1 MPGLVFISWLVT
13 LILSDEL
20 GVPCNNRPLGHNG
33 PRTIQKENGMKK
45 LLLAK
50 AYEPA
55 EVEVRWYRFWEEQQ
69 LFRADENNKTPA
81 YSIVIPPPNV
91 TGDLHMG
98 HALNNTLQDILCRY
112 KRMQGYNVLWMPG
125 TDHAGIATQNV
136 VERQLAEEGL
146 DRHELGRD
154 QFIERVWE
162 WRELYGGKIINQ
174 LKRLGASC
182 DWSRERFTMDE
193 GLSEAVRR
201 VFVSLYHEDLIY
213 RGQRIINWCPRCIT
227 ALANLE
233 VEAEERAGRLYHI
246 RYPSSDGSDGLVVVT
261 TRPETMLGDTGVAV
275 HPDDDRYRE
284 YIGKTVILPLLNREL
299 PVVADEYVEMA
310 FGSGT
315 LKVTPAHD
323 PYDFEIGQR
332 HGLPLLKVMD
342 DQGVMNEEAGPYVGL
357 DRDVCREK
365 IVADLKEQGFL
376 LKIEDY
382 RHRVGHCYRCKT
394 IIEPTLSKQWF
405 VSVKQMAEVSMA
417 AVREGK
423 TRIVPEMWER
433 NYFDWLENIEDWCI
447 SRQIWWGHRIPAWY
461 CQDCDEV
468 IVTMEEPKQCSRC
481 SSGNLVQESD
491 VLDTWFSSAL
501 WPFSTM
507 GWPEKT
513 PELEIF
519 YPTSVLVT
527 GFDILFFWVA
537 RMMMMG
543 LHFMKDVP
551 FRDVYI
557 HALVR
562 DAEGM
567 KMSKSKGNV
576 IDPLVIM
583 DLYGTD
589 AFRFTLA
596 AFAAQGRDI
605 RLSEERVE
613 GYRHFINKIWNASRF
628 TLMNLEGVT
637 AAGVLPKPKRLA
649 DRWML
654 SRLQEIFRQVN
665 EALESYHFNEAASV
679 IYQFTWHEFCDW
691 YLEFIKPVLY
701 GDKQEEREESQQFL
715 LHGLSCLLRLL
726 HPFVPYVTEELW
738 HHLPSTEGTVMT
750 AEYPAPAPSLVDR
763 EAEEEMA
770 LVMDVTTAIR
780 NIRGE
785 MNVAPVARVDT
796 VVFGPDNLTSVLKA
810 HGHYIEDL
818 ARLSTLKMHRDGQR
832 PRVAASAVVR
842 ELELFV
848 PLEGILDFEEES
860 KRLRKEIRKLEPEL
874 GRVKNKLA
882 NTEFL
887 TRAPTDIVAKEKDKC
902 ERLGGKLDKLRT
914 QLERLTK
921 LRAEG

>member
-1 MPGLVFISWLVT
+1 
-13 LILSDEL
+13 
-20 GVPCNNRPLGHNG
+20 
-33 PRTIQKENGMKK
+33 MKT

-55 EVEVRWYRFWEEQQ
+55 EVEVRWYRYWEEQQ

-146 DRHELGRD
+146 DRHELGREK
-154 QFIERVWE
+154 FIERVWE
-162 WRELYGGKIINQ
+162 WRELYGDKIINQ

-201 VFVSLYHEDLIY
+201 VFVSLYHEGLIY

-246 RYPSSDGSDGLVVVT
+246 RYPSSDGSNGLVVVT

-332 HGLPLLKVMD
+332 HGLPSLKVMD

-357 DRDVCREK
+357 DRDACREK

-382 RHRVGHCYRCKT
+382 QHRVGHCYRCKT

-468 IVTMEEPKQCSRC
+468 IVAMEEPKQCSRC

-513 PELEIF
+513 SELEIF

-628 TLMNLEGVT
+628 TLMNLEGVA

-701 GDKQEEREESQQFL
+701 GDNQEEREETQQFL

-738 HHLPSTEGTVMT
+738 HHLPSTKGTIMT

-763 EAEEEMA
+763 EAEEQMA

-785 MNVAPVARVDT
+785 MNVAPAARVDA
-796 VVFGPDNLTSVLKA
+796 VVFGPDNLTSVVRA

-818 ARLSTLKMHRDGQR
+818 ARLSTLEMHRDGQR
-832 PRVAASAVVR
+832 PRASASAVVR

-921 LRAEG
+921 LRGEG

>member
-1 MPGLVFISWLVT
+1 
-13 LILSDEL
+13 
-20 GVPCNNRPLGHNG
+20 
-33 PRTIQKENGMKK
+33 MKNSV
-45 LLLAK
+45 LPK
-50 AYEPA
+50 AYEPEAA
-55 EVEVRWYRFWEEQQ
+55 EEKWYQFWEKQN
-69 LFRADENNKTPA
+69 LFRADENSSNPA

-112 KRMQGYNVLWMPG
+112 KRMYGENVLWMPG

-146 DRHELGRD
+146 DRHQLGREK
-154 QFIERVWE
+154 FIKRVWE

-201 VFVSLYHEDLIY
+201 VFVSLYHEGMIY
-213 RGQRIINWCPRCIT
+213 RGQRIINWCPRCVT

-233 VEAEERAGRLYHI
+233 VEAEERRGRLYQLH
-246 RYPSSDGSDGLVVVT
+246 YPAPDGTDGLVVAT

-275 HPDDDRYRE
+275 HPEDERYRDF
-284 YIGKTVILPLLNREL
+284 IGKKVLLPLLNREL
-299 PVVADEYVEMA
+299 PVIADEYVDRE
-310 FGSGT
+310 FGTGT

-323 PYDFEIGQR
+323 PHDFEIGQR
-332 HGLPLLKVMD
+332 HGLPVIRVMD
-342 DQGVMNEEAGPYVGL
+342 DEGVMNEEAGPYSGM
-357 DRDVCREK
+357 DRDSCRQQ
-365 IVADLKEQGFL
+365 IVEDLQGQGL
-376 LKIEDY
+376 LVKVEDY
-382 RHRVGHCYRCKT
+382 QHRVGHCYRCKT

-405 VSVKQMAEVSMA
+405 VAVKQMAEVSMA
-417 AVREGK
+417 AVREGR
-423 TRIVPEMWER
+423 TRIIPEMWEK

-468 IVTMEEPKQCSRC
+468 IVAMEEPKQCNRC
-481 SSGNLVQESD
+481 SSNNLNQESD

-551 FRDVYI
+551 FHDVYI

-562 DAEGM
+562 DAEGQ

-583 DLYGTD
+583 DRYGTD

-596 AFAAQGRDI
+596 AFAAQGRDV
-605 RLSEERVE
+605 RLSEERIE
-613 GYRHFINKIWNASRF
+613 GYRHFVNKIWNASRF
-628 TLMNLEGVT
+628 TLMNLEGVE
-637 AAGVLPKPKRLA
+637 AAGVLPEPKRLA

-654 SRLQEIFRQVN
+654 SRLQEIVRQVD
-665 EALESYHFNEAASV
+665 EALNSYHFNEAASV
-679 IYQFTWHEFCDW
+679 LYQFTWHEFCDW
-691 YLEFIKPVLY
+691 YLEMIKPVLY
-701 GDKQEEREESQQFL
+701 GDDETDRKETQQFL
-715 LHGLSCLLRLL
+715 LHGLSSVLRLL
-726 HPFVPYVTEELW
+726 HPFMPYVTEELW
-738 HHLPSTEGTVMT
+738 QHLPDHEGSIMV
-750 AEYPAPAPSLVDR
+750 AEFPRRDESLVDR
-763 EAEEEMA
+763 LGEEQMA
-770 LVMDVTTAIR
+770 VMMDVTTAIR

-785 MNVAPVARVDT
+785 MNVAPAAQVDT
-796 VVFGPDNLTSVLKA
+796 VVFGPNSLTSIVKTYS
-810 HGHYIEDL
+810 HYIEDL
-818 ARLSTLKMHRDGQR
+818 ARLSSLEVVQDGER

-848 PLEGILDFEEES
+848 PLEGVLDFKEENR
-860 KRLRKEIRKLEPEL
+860 RLQKEIGKLEPEL
-874 GRVKNKLA
+874 ARTRKKLTNDA
-882 NTEFL
+882 FL
-887 TRAPTDIVAKEKDKC
+887 TRAPADIVAKEKEK
-902 ERLGGKLDKLRT
+902 
-914 QLERLTK
+914 LERLRGKLEKLQAQLEKLTK
-921 LRAEG
+921 LSGEV

>member
-1 MPGLVFISWLVT
+1 MQNSVLP
-13 LILSDEL
+13 
-20 GVPCNNRPLGHNG
+20 
-33 PRTIQKENGMKK
+33 
-45 LLLAK
+45 K
-50 AYEPA
+50 AYEPEA
-55 EVEVRWYRFWEEQQ
+55 VEEKWYQSWEKQN
-69 LFRADENNKTPA
+69 LFRADENSSNPA

-112 KRMQGYNVLWMPG
+112 KRMYGENVLWMPG

-146 DRHELGRD
+146 DRHQLGREK
-154 QFIERVWE
+154 FIKRVWE

-201 VFVSLYHEDLIY
+201 VFVSLYHEGMIY
-213 RGQRIINWCPRCIT
+213 RGQRIINWCPRCVT

-233 VEAEERAGRLYHI
+233 VEAEERRGRLYQLH
-246 RYPSSDGSDGLVVVT
+246 YPAPDGTDGLVVAT

-275 HPDDDRYRE
+275 HPEDERYRDF
-284 YIGKTVILPLLNREL
+284 IGKKVLLPLLNREL
-299 PVVADEYVEMA
+299 PVIADEYVDRE
-310 FGSGT
+310 FGTGT

-323 PYDFEIGQR
+323 PHDFEIGQR
-332 HGLPLLKVMD
+332 HGLPVIRVMD
-342 DQGVMNEEAGPYVGL
+342 DEGVMNEEAGPYSGM
-357 DRDVCREK
+357 DRDSCRQQ
-365 IVADLKEQGFL
+365 IVEDLQGQGL
-376 LKIEDY
+376 LVKVEDY
-382 RHRVGHCYRCKT
+382 QHRVGHCYRCKT

-405 VSVKQMAEVSMA
+405 VAVKQMAEVSMA
-417 AVREGK
+417 AVREGR
-423 TRIVPEMWER
+423 TRIIPEMWEK

-468 IVTMEEPKQCSRC
+468 IVAMEEPKQCNRC
-481 SSGNLVQESD
+481 SSNNLNQESD

-551 FRDVYI
+551 FHDVYI

-562 DAEGM
+562 DAEGQ

-583 DLYGTD
+583 DRYGTD

-596 AFAAQGRDI
+596 AFAAQGRDV
-605 RLSEERVE
+605 RLSEERIE
-613 GYRHFINKIWNASRF
+613 GYRHFVNKIWNASRF
-628 TLMNLEGVT
+628 TLMNLEGVQ
-637 AAGVLPKPKRLA
+637 AAGVLPEPKRLA

-654 SRLQEIFRQVN
+654 SRLQEIVRQVD
-665 EALESYHFNEAASV
+665 EALNSYHFNEAASV
-679 IYQFTWHEFCDW
+679 LYQFTWHEFCDW
-691 YLEFIKPVLY
+691 YLEMIKPVLY
-701 GDKQEEREESQQFL
+701 GDDETDRKETQQFL
-715 LHGLSCLLRLL
+715 LHGLSSVLRLL
-726 HPFVPYVTEELW
+726 HPFMPYVTEELW
-738 HHLPSTEGTVMT
+738 QHLPDHEGSIMV
-750 AEYPAPAPSLVDR
+750 AEFPRRDESLVDR
-763 EAEEEMA
+763 PGEEQMA
-770 LVMDVTTAIR
+770 VMMDVTTAIR

-785 MNVAPVARVDT
+785 MNVAPAAQVDT
-796 VVFGPDNLTSVLKA
+796 VVFGPNRLTSIVKTYS
-810 HGHYIEDL
+810 HYIEDL
-818 ARLSTLKMHRDGQR
+818 ARLSSLEVVQDGER

-848 PLEGILDFEEES
+848 PLEGVLDFKEENR
-860 KRLRKEIRKLEPEL
+860 RLQKEIGKLEPEL
-874 GRVKNKLA
+874 ARTRKKLTNDA
-882 NTEFL
+882 FL
-887 TRAPTDIVAKEKDKC
+887 TRAPADIVAKEKEK
-902 ERLGGKLDKLRT
+902 
-914 QLERLTK
+914 LERLRGKLEKLQAQLEKLTK
-921 LRAEG
+921 LSGEV

>member
-1 MPGLVFISWLVT
+1 MAM
-13 LILSDEL
+13 E
-20 GVPCNNRPLGHNG
+20 N
-33 PRTIQKENGMKK
+33 TIM
-45 LLLAK
+45 LPK

-55 EVEVRWYRFWEEQQ
+55 KVEEKWYRVWQEQN
-69 LFRADENNKTPA
+69 LFRADENSAAPA

-112 KRMQGYNVLWMPG
+112 KRMQGKNVLWMPG

-146 DRHELGRD
+146 DRHRLGREK
-154 QFIERVWE
+154 FIERVWQ

-201 VFVSLYHEDLIY
+201 VFVSLFSEGLIY
-213 RGQRIINWCPRCIT
+213 RGQRIINWCPRCVT

-233 VEAEERAGRLYHI
+233 VEAEERAGHLYHV
-246 RYPSSDGSDGLVVVT
+246 RYPSPQGGDGLVVAT

-275 HPDDDRYRE
+275 HPEDERYRDFV
-284 YIGKTVILPLLNREL
+284 GKKVILPLLNREL
-299 PVVADEYVEMA
+299 LVIADDYVERE
-310 FGSGT
+310 FGTGT

-323 PYDFEIGQR
+323 PHDFEIGQR
-332 HGLPLLKVMD
+332 HGLPVLRVMD
-342 DQGVMNEEAGPYVGL
+342 DQGVMNEEAGPYAGL
-357 DRDVCREK
+357 DRDACRRKLVE
-365 IVADLKEQGFL
+365 DLKEQGFL
-376 LKIEDY
+376 VKIEDY
-382 RHRVGHCYRCKT
+382 QHRVGHCYRCKT
-394 IIEPTLSKQWF
+394 IIEPTLSEQWF
-405 VSVKQMAEVSMA
+405 VSVKQMAEVSMT

-423 TRIVPEMWER
+423 TRIIPAMWEK

-461 CQDCDEV
+461 CQDCDEI
-468 IVTMEEPKQCSRC
+468 IVAMEEPKQCSNC
-481 SSGNLVQESD
+481 DGDDLVQDGD

-513 PELEIF
+513 VELERF

-527 GFDILFFWVA
+527 AFDILFFWVA

-543 LHFMKDVP
+543 LQFMKEVP

-567 KMSKSKGNV
+567 KMSKSTGNV

-583 DLYGTD
+583 DGYGTD

-596 AFAAQGRDI
+596 AFAAQGRDV

-613 GYRHFINKIWNASRF
+613 GYRHFVNKIWNASRF
-628 TLMNLEGVT
+628 TLMNM
-637 AAGVLPKPKRLA
+637 AGVVVDGTLPRPKRLA
-649 DRWML
+649 DRWLL
-654 SRLQEIFRQVN
+654 SRLQEIKRQVN
-665 EALESYHFNEAASV
+665 EALNSYHFNDAASV
-679 IYQFTWHEFCDW
+679 IYQFAWHEFCDW
-691 YLEFIKPVLY
+691 YLEMIKPILY
-701 GDKQEEREESQQFL
+701 GENQRERQETQQIL
-715 LHGLSCLLRLL
+715 LHGLSSILRLL
-726 HPFVPYVTEELW
+726 HPIMPYVTEELW
-738 HHLPSTEGTVMT
+738 HHLPGSEGSIMV
-750 AEYPAPAPSLVDR
+750 ADFPSPDESLVDGQS
-763 EAEEEMA
+763 EEQMA
-770 LVMDVTTAIR
+770 VVMDLTTAIR

-785 MNVAPVARVDT
+785 MNVAPAAQVDA
-796 VVFGPDNLTSVLKA
+796 VVFGPDRLTSVVKE

-818 ARLSTLKMHRDGQR
+818 ARLSALKMRQDGDR
-832 PRVAASAVVR
+832 PQVAASAVVR

-848 PLEGILDFEEES
+848 PLAGVLDFTEES
-860 KRLRKEIRKLEPEL
+860 NRLRKEISKLESEL
-874 GRVKNKLA
+874 DRSEKKLA
-882 NTEFL
+882 NKTFL
-887 TRAPTDIVAKEKDKC
+887 DRAPVDVVAKEKDKF
-902 ERLGGKLDKLRT
+902 ERLGGKLRKLQT
-914 QLERLTK
+914 QLGRLM
-921 LRAEG
+921 EISGGG

>member
-1 MPGLVFISWLVT
+1 M
-13 LILSDEL
+13 
-20 GVPCNNRPLGHNG
+20 NNSVLP
-33 PRTIQKENGMKK
+33 
-45 LLLAK
+45 K

-55 EVEVRWYRFWEEQQ
+55 AVEEKWYQFWEKQN
-69 LFRADENNKTPA
+69 LFQADEKSTDPA
-81 YSIVIPPPNV
+81 YSIVIPPPNI

-112 KRMQGYNVLWMPG
+112 RRMYGDNVLWMPG

-136 VERQLAEEGL
+136 VERQLGEEGL
-146 DRHELGRD
+146 DRHQVGREK
-154 QFIERVWE
+154 FIERVWE

-182 DWSRERFTMDE
+182 DWSRERFTMDK

-201 VFVSLYHEDLIY
+201 VFVSLYHEGMIY

-233 VEAEERAGRLYHI
+233 VEAEERGGRLYHL
-246 RYPSSDGSDGLVVVT
+246 RYPSPDGTDGLVVVT

-275 HPDDDRYRE
+275 HPEDERYHDF
-284 YIGKTVILPLLNREL
+284 IGKKVILPLLNREL
-299 PVVADEYVEMA
+299 PVIADEYVDRE
-310 FGSGT
+310 FGTGT

-332 HGLPLLKVMD
+332 HGLPAIRVMD
-342 DQGVMNEEAGPYVGL
+342 DQGVMNEEAGPYAGM
-357 DRDVCREK
+357 DRDSCRQK
-365 IVADLKEQGFL
+365 IVEDLQEQGFL
-376 LKIEDY
+376 LRVEDY
-382 RHRVGHCYRCKT
+382 QHRVGHCYRCKT

-405 VSVKQMAEVSMA
+405 VAVKQMAEASMA

-423 TRIVPEMWER
+423 TRIIPEMWEK

-468 IVTMEEPKQCSRC
+468 IVAMEEPKQCNRC
-481 SSGNLVQESD
+481 SSGNLIQESD

-513 PELEIF
+513 PELESF

-527 GFDILFFWVA
+527 AFDILFFWVA

-543 LHFMKDVP
+543 LHFMKEVP

-562 DAEGM
+562 DAEGQ
-567 KMSKSKGNV
+567 KMSKSTGNV

-583 DLYGTD
+583 DRYGTD

-596 AFAAQGRDI
+596 AFAAQGRDV
-605 RLSEERVE
+605 RFSEERIE
-613 GYRHFINKIWNASRF
+613 GYRHFVNKLWNASRF
-628 TLMNLEGVT
+628 TLMNLEGVK
-637 AAGVLPKPKRLA
+637 AAGPLPEPRRLA

-654 SRLQEIFRQVN
+654 SRLQEIVHQVSK
-665 EALESYHFNEAASV
+665 ALDSYHFNEAASV
-679 IYQFTWHEFCDW
+679 LYQFIWHEFCDW
-691 YLEFIKPVLY
+691 YLEMIKPVLY
-701 GDKQEEREESQQFL
+701 GDNEKERKETQQFL
-715 LHGLSCLLRLL
+715 LHGLSSVLRLL
-726 HPFVPYVTEELW
+726 HPIMPYVTEELW
-738 HHLPSTEGTVMT
+738 HHLPGNAGSIMV
-750 AEYPAPAPSLVDR
+750 AEFPRPDKSLVDR
-763 EAEEEMA
+763 QGEEQMA
-770 LVMDVTTAIR
+770 VMMDVTTAIR

-785 MNVAPVARVDT
+785 MNVAPAAQVDAM
-796 VVFGPDNLTSVLKA
+796 VFGPDSLTSIVNT

-818 ARLSTLKMHRDGQR
+818 ARLSTLEVVRDGER

-848 PLEGILDFEEES
+848 PLEGVLDFNDEIN
-860 KRLRKEIRKLEPEL
+860 RLKKEIRKLEPEL
-874 GRVKNKLA
+874 ARTQKKLA
-882 NTEFL
+882 NNAFL
-887 TRAPTDIVAKEKDKC
+887 SRAPADIVAKEKGKL
-902 ERLGGKLDKLRT
+902 ERLGSKLDKLQA
-914 QLERLTK
+914 QLEK
-921 LRAEG
+921 VKKISGGG

>member
-1 MPGLVFISWLVT
+1 M
-13 LILSDEL
+13 
-20 GVPCNNRPLGHNG
+20 N
-33 PRTIQKENGMKK
+33 KGM
-45 LLLAK
+45 LPK

-55 EVEVRWYRFWEEQQ
+55 KVEGKWYRFWEEQG
-69 LFRADENNKTPA
+69 LFRAEESSGGPA
-81 YSIVIPPPNV
+81 FSIVIPPPNV

-112 KRMQGYNVLWMPG
+112 RRMHGDNVLWMPG

-136 VERQLAEEGL
+136 VERQLAAEGL
-146 DRHELGRD
+146 DRHELGREK
-154 QFIERVWE
+154 FIERVWE

-193 GLSEAVRR
+193 GLSKAVRL
-201 VFVSLYHEDLIY
+201 VFVSLYNEGLIY
-213 RGQRIINWCPRCIT
+213 RGHRIINWCPRCIT

-233 VEAEERAGRLYHI
+233 VEAEERVGRLYHI
-246 RYPSSDGSDGLVVVT
+246 RYPSPDGSGGLIVVT

-275 HPDDDRYRE
+275 HPEDERYRE
-284 YIGKTVILPLLNREL
+284 FVGKTVILPLLNREL
-299 PVVADEYVEMA
+299 PVVADEYVEMN

-323 PYDFEIGQR
+323 PHDFEIGQR
-332 HGLPLLKVMD
+332 HGLPPLKVMD
-342 DQGVMNEEAGPYVGL
+342 DRGVMNEEAGPYVGL
-357 DRDVCREK
+357 DRDDCREK

-382 RHRVGHCYRCKT
+382 QHRVGHCYRCKT
-394 IIEPTLSKQWF
+394 IIEPTLSEQWF
-405 VSVKQMAEVSMA
+405 VSVEQIAEVAMA

-423 TRIVPEMWER
+423 TRIIPEMWEK

-461 CQDCDEV
+461 CEDCDEV
-468 IVTMEEPKQCSRC
+468 IVAMEEPKKCSRC
-481 SSGNLVQESD
+481 NSDKLIQESD

-513 PELEIF
+513 PELETF

-543 LHFMKDVP
+543 LHFMKEVP

-583 DLYGTD
+583 DRYGTD

-596 AFAAQGRDI
+596 AFAAQGRDV
-605 RLSEERVE
+605 RLSEERIE
-613 GYRHFINKIWNASRF
+613 GYRHFVNKIWNASRF
-628 TLMNLEGVT
+628 ALMNVEG
-637 AAGVLPKPKRLA
+637 AAASGVLPKAERLA

-654 SRLQEIFRQVN
+654 SRQQEIFRKVN
-665 EALESYHFNEAASV
+665 EALASYHFNEAASV

-691 YLEFIKPVLY
+691 YLEMVKPVLY
-701 GDKQEEREESQQFL
+701 GAKDKEGKEAQQFL
-715 LHGLSCLLRLL
+715 LYGLSSVLRLL
-726 HPFVPYVTEELW
+726 HPFMPYVTEELW
-738 HHLPSTEGTVMT
+738 NHLPNTEGSIMV
-750 AEYPAPAPSLVDR
+750 ADFPKPDDSLVDLQ
-763 EAEEEMA
+763 AEEQMA
-770 LVMDVTTAIR
+770 MVMAVTTAIR

-785 MNVAPVARVDT
+785 MNIAPAAQVDAL
-796 VVFGPDNLTSVLKA
+796 VFGPDYLTSVVKA
-810 HGHYIEDL
+810 HGHYIKDL
-818 ARLSTLKMHRDGQR
+818 ARLSTLEMHREGKR
-832 PRVAASAVVR
+832 PGVAASAVVG

-848 PLEGILDFEEES
+848 PLEGVLDFKEES
-860 KRLRKEIRKLEPEL
+860 QRLQKEISKLEPEL
-874 GRVKNKLA
+874 ARSKKKLA
-882 NTEFL
+882 NKEFL
-887 TRAPTDIVAKEKDKC
+887 NRAPEDVVAKERDKF
-902 ERLGGKLDKLRT
+902 ERLGDKLHKLER

-921 LRAEG
+921 ISNGG

>member
-1 MPGLVFISWLVT
+1 
-13 LILSDEL
+13 
-20 GVPCNNRPLGHNG
+20 
-33 PRTIQKENGMKK
+33 MKNSV
-45 LLLAK
+45 LPK
-50 AYEPA
+50 AYEPEA
-55 EVEVRWYRFWEEQQ
+55 VEEKWYQFWEKQN
-69 LFRADENNKTPA
+69 LFRADENSSNPA

-112 KRMQGYNVLWMPG
+112 RRMYGENVLWMPG

-146 DRHELGRD
+146 DRHQLGRKK
-154 QFIERVWE
+154 FIERVWE

-201 VFVSLYHEDLIY
+201 VFVSLYHEGMIY

-233 VEAEERAGRLYHI
+233 VEAEERGGRLYHL
-246 RYPSSDGSDGLVVVT
+246 RYPSPDGTDGLVVVT

-275 HPDDDRYRE
+275 HPEDERYRDF
-284 YIGKTVILPLLNREL
+284 IGKKVILPLLNREL
-299 PVVADEYVEMA
+299 PVIADEYVDRE
-310 FGSGT
+310 FGTGT

-332 HGLPLLKVMD
+332 HGLAAIRVMD
-342 DQGVMNEEAGPYVGL
+342 DQGVMNEEAGPYAGL
-357 DRDVCREK
+357 DRDSCRQK
-365 IVADLKEQGFL
+365 IVEDLQGKGFL
-376 LKIEDY
+376 IKVEDY
-382 RHRVGHCYRCKT
+382 QHRVGHCYRCKT
-394 IIEPTLSKQWF
+394 IIEPALSKQWF
-405 VSVKQMAEVSMA
+405 VAVKQMAEASMA

-423 TRIVPEMWER
+423 TRIIPEMWEK

-461 CQDCDEV
+461 CQDCEEV
-468 IVTMEEPKQCSRC
+468 IVAMEEPKQCSGC
-481 SSGNLVQESD
+481 SSNNLIQESD

-513 PELEIF
+513 LELESF

-543 LHFMKDVP
+543 LHFMKEVP

-562 DAEGM
+562 DAEGQ

-583 DLYGTD
+583 DRYGTD

-596 AFAAQGRDI
+596 AFAAQGRDV
-605 RLSEERVE
+605 RLSEERIE
-613 GYRHFINKIWNASRF
+613 GYRHFVNKIWNASRF
-628 TLMNLEGVT
+628 TLMNLEGLE
-637 AAGVLPKPKRLA
+637 ASGVLPEPKRLA

-654 SRLQEIFRQVN
+654 SRLQEIVRKVSK
-665 EALESYHFNEAASV
+665 ALDSFHFNEAASV
-679 IYQFTWHEFCDW
+679 LYQFTWHEFCDW
-691 YLEFIKPVLY
+691 YLEMIKPVLY
-701 GDKQEEREESQQFL
+701 GDNEKEREKTQQCLF
-715 LHGLSCLLRLL
+715 HGLSSILRLL
-726 HPFVPYVTEELW
+726 HPIMPYVTEELW
-738 HHLPSTEGTVMT
+738 HHLPGNEDSIMVADFPRPDEN
-750 AEYPAPAPSLVDR
+750 LVDYQG
-763 EAEEEMA
+763 EEQMA
-770 LVMDVTTAIR
+770 VVMDVTTAIR

-785 MNVAPVARVDT
+785 MNVAPAAQVDAI
-796 VVFGPDNLTSVLKA
+796 VFGPESLTSIVKT

-818 ARLSTLKMHRDGQR
+818 ARLSALKLVRDGER

-848 PLEGILDFEEES
+848 PLEGVLDFKEENR
-860 KRLRKEIRKLEPEL
+860 RLKKEISKLEPEL
-874 GRVKNKLA
+874 ARTQKKLA
-882 NTEFL
+882 NDAFL
-887 TRAPTDIVAKEKDKC
+887 SRAPADIVAKEKDKL
-902 ERLGGKLDKLRT
+902 ERLGGKLDKLQA
-914 QLERLTK
+914 QLEK
-921 LRAEG
+921 VKKISGGG

>member
-1 MPGLVFISWLVT
+1 
-13 LILSDEL
+13 
-20 GVPCNNRPLGHNG
+20 
-33 PRTIQKENGMKK
+33 MKNTM
-45 LLLAK
+45 LPK

-55 EVEVRWYRFWEEQQ
+55 DVEEKWYRFWEEQG
-69 LFRADENNKTPA
+69 LFRAEETSDAPA

-112 KRMQGYNVLWMPG
+112 RRMHGDNVLWMPG

-146 DRHELGRD
+146 DRHEIGREK
-154 QFIERVWE
+154 FIGRVWE

-193 GLSEAVRR
+193 GLSEAVRL
-201 VFVSLYHEDLIY
+201 VFVSLYHEGLIY

-233 VEAEERAGRLYHI
+233 VEAEERPGRLYHI
-246 RYPSSDGSDGLVVVT
+246 RYPSPDGGDGLVVVT

-275 HPDDDRYRE
+275 HPEDERYRE
-284 YIGKTVILPLLNREL
+284 FVGKTLILPLLNREL
-299 PVVADEYVEMA
+299 PVVADEYVEMD

-332 HGLPLLKVMD
+332 HGLEPIKVMN
-342 DQGVMNEEAGPYVGL
+342 DQGVMNEEAGPYEGL
-357 DRDVCREK
+357 DRDDCREK
-365 IVADLKEQGFL
+365 VVEDLKEGGFL

-382 RHRVGHCYRCKT
+382 QHRVGHCYRCKT
-394 IIEPTLSKQWF
+394 IIEPTLSEQWF
-405 VSVKQMAEVSMA
+405 ISVKQMAEVSMA
-417 AVREGK
+417 AVQEGK
-423 TRIVPEMWER
+423 TLIIPEMWER

-461 CQDCDEV
+461 CQDCNEV
-468 IVTMEEPKQCSRC
+468 IVAMEEPQQCSRC
-481 SSGNLVQESD
+481 NSGNLVQESD

-507 GWPEKT
+507 GWPDKT
-513 PELEIF
+513 PELKKF

-551 FRDVYI
+551 FREVYI

-583 DLYGTD
+583 DRYGTD

-605 RLSEERVE
+605 RLSEERIE
-613 GYRHFINKIWNASRF
+613 GYRHFVNKIWNASRF
-628 TLMNLEGVT
+628 TLMNVEGVE
-637 AAGVLPKPKRLA
+637 AAEVLPKPKRLA
-649 DRWML
+649 DCWVL
-654 SRLQEIFRQVN
+654 SRLQEIFRKVN
-665 EALESYHFNEAASV
+665 ETLESYHFNEAASL

-691 YLEFIKPVLY
+691 YLEMVKPVLY
-701 GDKQEEREESQQFL
+701 SDNQKEREETQQFL
-715 LHGLSCLLRLL
+715 LYGLSSILRLL
-726 HPFVPYVTEELW
+726 HPFMPYVTEELW
-738 HHLPSTEGTVMT
+738 DHLPNTEGSIMV
-750 AEYPAPAPSLVDR
+750 ADFPKPDEALVNLR
-763 EAEEEMA
+763 AEEEMA
-770 LVMDVTTAIR
+770 VVMDLTTAIR

-785 MNVAPVARVDT
+785 MNIAPAAQVDA
-796 VVFGPDNLTSVLKA
+796 VVFGPDNLTSAVKA

-818 ARLSTLKMHRDGQR
+818 ARLSTLEIQRDGKR
-832 PRVAASAVVR
+832 PRAAASAVVR

-848 PLEGILDFEEES
+848 PLEGVLDFEEEIR
-860 KRLRKEIRKLEPEL
+860 RLRKEISKLQPEL
-874 GRVKNKLA
+874 ARSKKKLA
-882 NTEFL
+882 NDEFL
-887 TRAPTDIVAKEKDKC
+887 NRAPEDVVAKERDKYG
-902 ERLGGKLDKLRT
+902 RLGDKLNKLQR
-914 QLERLTK
+914 QLERLNK
-921 LRAEG
+921 ISNGG

>member
-1 MPGLVFISWLVT
+1 
-13 LILSDEL
+13 
-20 GVPCNNRPLGHNG
+20 
-33 PRTIQKENGMKK
+33 MKNSV
-45 LLLAK
+45 LPK
-50 AYEPA
+50 AYEPEA
-55 EVEVRWYRFWEEQQ
+55 VEEKWYQFWEKQN
-69 LFRADENNKTPA
+69 LFRADENSSNPA

-112 KRMQGYNVLWMPG
+112 KRMYGENVLWMPG

-146 DRHELGRD
+146 DRHQIGREK
-154 QFIERVWE
+154 FIKRVWE

-201 VFVSLYHEDLIY
+201 VFVSLYHEGMIY
-213 RGQRIINWCPRCIT
+213 RGQRIINWCPRCVT

-233 VEAEERAGRLYHI
+233 VEAEERGGRLYHL
-246 RYPSSDGSDGLVVVT
+246 RYPAPDGTDGLVVVT

-275 HPDDDRYRE
+275 HPEDERYRDF
-284 YIGKTVILPLLNREL
+284 IGKKVILPLLNREL
-299 PVVADEYVEMA
+299 PVIADEYVDRE
-310 FGSGT
+310 FGTGA

-323 PYDFEIGQR
+323 PHDFEIGRR
-332 HGLPLLKVMD
+332 HGLPVIRVMD
-342 DQGVMNEEAGPYVGL
+342 DEGVMNEEAGPYFGM
-357 DRDVCREK
+357 DRDSCRQQ
-365 IVADLKEQGFL
+365 IVEDLQGQGL
-376 LKIEDY
+376 LVKVEDY
-382 RHRVGHCYRCKT
+382 QHRVGHCYRCKT
-394 IIEPTLSKQWF
+394 IIEPALSEQWF
-405 VSVKQMAEVSMA
+405 VAVKQMAKASMA

-423 TRIVPEMWER
+423 TRIIPEMWEK

-468 IVTMEEPKQCSRC
+468 IVAMEEPKQCNRC
-481 SSGNLVQESD
+481 SSNNLNQESD

-551 FRDVYI
+551 FHDVYI

-562 DAEGM
+562 DAEGQ

-583 DLYGTD
+583 DRYGTD

-596 AFAAQGRDI
+596 AFAAQGRDV
-605 RLSEERVE
+605 RLSEDRIE
-613 GYRHFINKIWNASRF
+613 GYRHFVNKIWNASRF
-628 TLMNLEGVT
+628 TLMNLKGVE
-637 AAGVLPKPKRLA
+637 AAGVLPEPKRLA

-654 SRLQEIFRQVN
+654 SRLQEIVRQVD
-665 EALESYHFNEAASV
+665 EALNSYHFNEAASV
-679 IYQFTWHEFCDW
+679 LYQFTWHEFCDW
-691 YLEFIKPVLY
+691 YLEMIKPVLY
-701 GDKQEEREESQQFL
+701 GDNESARKETQQFL
-715 LHGLSCLLRLL
+715 LHGLSSALRLL
-726 HPFVPYVTEELW
+726 HPFMPYVTEELW
-738 HHLPSTEGTVMT
+738 QHLPDHEGSIMV
-750 AEYPAPAPSLVDR
+750 AEFPRRDESLVDR
-763 EAEEEMA
+763 PGEEQMA
-770 LVMDVTTAIR
+770 VMMDVTTAIR

-785 MNVAPVARVDT
+785 MNVAPAAQVDT
-796 VVFGPDNLTSVLKA
+796 MVFGPDSLTSIVKT
-810 HGHYIEDL
+810 HSHYIEDL
-818 ARLSTLKMHRDGQR
+818 ARLSSLEVVQDGER

-848 PLEGILDFEEES
+848 PLEGVLDFKEENR
-860 KRLRKEIRKLEPEL
+860 RLQKEISKLEPEL
-874 GRVKNKLA
+874 ARTRKKLTNDA
-882 NTEFL
+882 FL
-887 TRAPTDIVAKEKDKC
+887 KRAPADIVAKEKDKL
-902 ERLGGKLDKLRT
+902 ERLRGKLDKLQA
-914 QLERLTK
+914 QLDK
-921 LRAEG
+921 LAKLSGEG

>member
-1 MPGLVFISWLVT
+1 
-13 LILSDEL
+13 
-20 GVPCNNRPLGHNG
+20 
-33 PRTIQKENGMKK
+33 MKNSV
-45 LLLAK
+45 LPK
-50 AYEPA
+50 AYEPEA
-55 EVEVRWYRFWEEQQ
+55 VEEKWYQFWEKQN
-69 LFRADENNKTPA
+69 LFRADENSSNPA

-112 KRMQGYNVLWMPG
+112 RRMYGENVLWMPG

-146 DRHELGRD
+146 DRHQLGREK
-154 QFIERVWE
+154 FIERVWE

-182 DWSRERFTMDE
+182 DWSRERFTMDK

-201 VFVSLYHEDLIY
+201 VFVSLYHEGMIY

-233 VEAEERAGRLYHI
+233 VEAEERGGRLYHL
-246 RYPSSDGSDGLVVVT
+246 RYPSPDGTDGLVVVT

-275 HPDDDRYRE
+275 HPKDERYQDF
-284 YIGKTVILPLLNREL
+284 IGKKVILPLLNREL
-299 PVVADEYVEMA
+299 PVIADDYVDRE
-310 FGSGT
+310 FGTGT

-332 HGLPLLKVMD
+332 HGLPTIRVMD
-342 DQGVMNEEAGPYVGL
+342 DQGVMNEEAGPYAGM
-357 DRDVCREK
+357 DRDSCRQK
-365 IVADLKEQGFL
+365 IVEDLQEQGL
-376 LKIEDY
+376 LIKVEDY
-382 RHRVGHCYRCKT
+382 QHRVGHCYRCKT

-405 VSVKQMAEVSMA
+405 VAVKQMAEASMA

-423 TRIVPEMWER
+423 TRIIPETWEK

-468 IVTMEEPKQCSRC
+468 IVAMEEPKQCNRC
-481 SSGNLVQESD
+481 SSGELIQESD

-513 PELEIF
+513 PELKSF

-562 DAEGM
+562 DAEGQ

-583 DLYGTD
+583 DSYGTD

-596 AFAAQGRDI
+596 AFAAQGRDV
-605 RLSEERVE
+605 RLSEERIE
-613 GYRHFINKIWNASRF
+613 GYRHFVNKLWNASRF
-628 TLMNLEGVT
+628 TLMNLEGVE
-637 AAGVLPKPKRLA
+637 AAGPLPEPKRLA

-654 SRLQEIFRQVN
+654 SRLQEIVRQVCK
-665 EALESYHFNEAASV
+665 ALDSYHFNEAANV
-679 IYQFTWHEFCDW
+679 LYQFTWHEFCDW
-691 YLEFIKPVLY
+691 YLEMIKPVLY
-701 GDKQEEREESQQFL
+701 GDNEKERKETQRFL
-715 LHGLSCLLRLL
+715 LHGLSSILRLL
-726 HPFVPYVTEELW
+726 HPIMPYVTEELW
-738 HHLPSTEGTVMT
+738 HHLPDNEGSIMV
-750 AEYPAPAPSLVDR
+750 AEFPRSDETMVDR
-763 EAEEEMA
+763 QGEEQMA
-770 LVMDVTTAIR
+770 VVMDVTTAIR

-785 MNVAPVARVDT
+785 MNVAPAAQVEAM
-796 VVFGPDNLTSVLKA
+796 VVGPESLTSIVKV

-818 ARLSTLKMHRDGQR
+818 ARLSALEVVRDGER

-848 PLEGILDFEEES
+848 PLEGVLDFEEETR
-860 KRLRKEIRKLEPEL
+860 RLQKEISKLEPEL
-874 GRVKNKLA
+874 ARTQKKLA
-882 NTEFL
+882 NDAFL
-887 TRAPTDIVAKEKDKC
+887 SRAPADIVAKEKDKL
-902 ERLGGKLDKLRT
+902 ERLGGKLDKLQA
-914 QLERLTK
+914 QLEK
-921 LRAEG
+921 VKKISGGG